1 MRAFALV
8 WLFAS
13 GAHAAETLQARVTHE
28 RGTYRV
34 GFEIAVAAP
43 VARVRAVMTDY
54 ERLVRLSDTVKES
67 RVLQR
72 AAGHTR
78 VRQVARACVLFF
90 CKTVARVLDVR
101 ELPDGNIEARTVP
114 ALSDFGPGGESWQF
128 FPEADRT
135 RIRYAA
141 TIVPTFFI
149 PPLIGPPLL
158 KRRIVSEL
166 ETTGSR
172 LEALARAA

>member
-1 MRAFALV
+1 MRMVALV
-8 WLFAS
+8 WLFAGS
-13 GAHAAETLQARVTHE
+13 AHAAETLQAQVTHE

-34 GFEIAVAAP
+34 SFEIVVAAP
-43 VARVRAVMTDY
+43 AARVRAVMTDY
-54 ERLVRLSDTVKES
+54 ERLARLSDSVKES

-72 AAGHTR
+72 AAGYTR

-90 CKTVARVLDVR
+90 CKTVTRVLDVR

-114 ALSDFGPGGESWQF
+114 ALSNFGAGGELWQF
-128 FPEADRT
+128 FAERERT
-135 RIRYAA
+135 RVRYAA
-141 TIVPTFFI
+141 TIVPSFFV